1 MKKIIS
7 FLVISAVI
15 QCFSVFYAAAETPKG
30 VPPLAA
36 STVPNG
42 PTATPTGMPA
52 VAPEASSGVA
62 VAPISNV
69 GNSGPNS
76 GLEAKMDVGPAASVV
91 SERAFGDRI
100 LFGSIGEASNLI
112 SYLTSDS
119 ASHEIADLLYVSPLR
134 YSKDLQPEP
143 WAAESYS
150 MEEGG
155 RLMRF
160 TLRKGILWEDG
171 RELTAED
178 VAFTFHLVR
187 DPATGSPY
195 AEDFSRV
202 KEFTVIDRYRFEV
215 RYDSF
220 FARSVATWM
229 SPILPK
235 HLLEGQDI
243 RNTPFSRKPVGAGP
257 YRLKS
262 WEPGSRITLTASPTY
277 FEGKPH
283 IAEVVYRIIPDG
295 ATMFMETR
303 AGRLDVM
310 NLDPQQYLRQTES
323 PQWKREFNKYR
334 YLASVY
340 VFLGFNLEHPFF
352 KDIRVR
358 WAISQ
363 AINRDE
369 IVKGVLLGQGVP
381 AFGPYKPGSWAYH
394 QGLTPVP
401 QNIAAARTLLD
412 EAGFSEINSDGI
424 RQKDGK
430 PLAFTILTNQGNEQ
444 RILTATVMQ
453 SQLKAVGIDVR
464 IRTVEWA
471 AFIHEFVNKGRF
483 DAVILGWTIT
493 QDPDIFQVWHSSQA
507 RAGGLNFTGYKNQAL
522 DTLLEEA
529 RATPDQTVRAGIYAR
544 IQEILAKDQP
554 YCFLFVPYAL
564 PVVQRRFMGIEPAL
578 AGIMYNFDKWWV
590 PKALQRYHLTP

>member
-1 MKKIIS
+1 MKATASAQIMKKI
-7 FLVISAVI
+7 FPFRLVVFFFWLAVCCLPAAP
-15 QCFSVFYAAAETPKG
+15 QALAARDASRDRPAQDAPRAAANGSAAAE
-30 VPPLAA
+30 
-36 STVPNG
+36 SY
-42 PTATPTGMPA
+42 
-52 VAPEASSGVA
+52 
-62 VAPISNV
+62 
-69 GNSGPNS
+69 
-76 GLEAKMDVGPAASVV
+76 
-91 SERAFGDRI
+91 GDRI

-112 SYLTSDS
+112 PYLTSDS
-119 ASHEIADLLYVSPLR
+119 ASHEVADMLYVAPLR
-134 YSKDLQPEP
+134 YNKDLQPEP
-143 WAAESYS
+143 WAAEAWS

-178 VAFTFHLVR
+178 VAFTYRLII

-195 AEDFSRV
+195 AEDFLRIKELRV
-202 KEFTVIDRYRFEV
+202 LDRYSFEA
-215 RYDSF
+215 RYEQF
-220 FARSVATWM
+220 FSRAVSSWM

-235 HLLEGQDI
+235 HVLEGQNI
-243 RNTPFSRKPVGAGP
+243 RTTPFARKPVGAGP

-262 WEPGSRITLTASPTY
+262 WEPGSRITLAASPTY

-283 IAEVVYRIIPDG
+283 ISEVVYRIIPDS

-310 NLDPQQYLRQTES
+310 NLSPLQYLRQTSGPLWQEG
-323 PQWKREFNKYR
+323 FHKYR

-352 KDIRVR
+352 RDIRVR
-358 WAISQ
+358 RAVSSAID
-363 AINRDE
+363 RDE

-381 AFGPYKPGSWAYH
+381 AFGPFKPGSWAYH
-394 QGLTPVP
+394 PTLRPVARDV
-401 QNIAAARTLLD
+401 AAARALLA
-412 EAGFSEINSDGI
+412 EAGFRDTDGDGVLE
-424 RQKDGK
+424 KDGR

-444 RILTATVMQ
+444 RILTATVIQ
-453 SQLKAVGIDVR
+453 SQLRAVGIDVR

-471 AFIHEFVNKGRF
+471 AFIREFVNKGRF

-507 RAGGLNFTGYKNQAL
+507 HDNGLNFTRYKNPEL
-522 DTLLEEA
+522 DRLLEEA
-529 RATPDQTVRAGIYAR
+529 RATPDQAVRTRLYAR
-544 IQEILAKDQP
+544 VQEILAEDQP

-564 PVVQRRFMGIEPAL
+564 PVVQRRFMGIRPAL

-590 PKALQRYHLTP
+590 PRALQRYEVVE